1 MLELYTQPPAGLIM
15 PATAQLWTTLIY
27 GVGALLFVLLAIRL
41 ALRERSVLPLL
52 MILGAALT
60 VYLEPVVDVLGNAV
74 HPQMGQFNLLTT
86 NGHPVPWAVLVGYL
100 WYFAACPL
108 LCYSMLKQRTLSQRF
123 VWGAFASVVGG
134 AAVVEQIPLHFGVW
148 VYYGEQLPKLGFMP
162 IWWIFANAAAVLV
175 PFILIY
181 KLFPMLS
188 GHRQWLLVPLMPS
201 GAFMGHAAAGWPM
214 YNLLGTDTTAL
225 PEIALYL
232 GTLSTVALSLLMVWL
247 LMVVTDIPFRS
258 VLAGPAIQG
267 RQPGT
272 VRNR

>member
-27 GVGALLFVLLAIRL
+27 GVGALLFIFLAIRL

-60 VYLEPVVDVLGNAV
+60 VYLEPIVDVLGNAV
-74 HPQMGQFNLLTT
+74 HPQMGQLNLLTT
-86 NGHPVPWAVLVGYL
+86 NGHPVPWAVLIGYL

-108 LCYSMLKQRTLSQRF
+108 LCYSMLKQRALSQRF
-123 VWGAFASVVGG
+123 VWWTFASVVAG
-134 AAVVEQIPLHFGVW
+134 ASVVEQIPLHFGVW
-148 VYYGEQLPKLGFMP
+148 VYYGEQLPKIGYMP

-175 PFILIY
+175 PFILVY

-188 GHRQWLLVPLMPS
+188 GRRQWLLVPLMPS

-214 YNLLGTDTTAL
+214 YNLLGTDTAAL
-225 PEIALYL
+225 PAVALYL
-232 GTLSTVALSLLMVWL
+232 GTLSTVALSVLMVWL
-247 LMVVTDIPFRS
+247 LMVVTDIPPRH
-258 VLAGPAIQG
+258 VLASSAIQN
-267 RQPGT
+267 RQFGA
-272 VRNR
+272 VRDR

>member
-27 GVGALLFVLLAIRL
+27 GVGALLFVFLAIRL

-225 PEIALYL
+225 PDIALYL

-247 LMVVTDIPFRS
+247 LMVVTDIPLRS
-258 VLAGPAIQG
+258 VLAGPAIQC

>member
-27 GVGALLFVLLAIRL
+27 GVGALLFVFLAIRL